1 MRTYTRT
8 HIISKDTVTKGIG
21 MTEVNATENT
31 EHFDIEDTEDEL
43 EALKRQADLLGVQY
57 AKNIGV
63 DALRKRVAQALEA
76 DPEDAPKVTAAK
88 PSEPTRAQ
96 LRAEAAKKIRV
107 RISCHDPMKKEYQGE
122 IFTVMNS
129 VVGVFKEFVQFDHP
143 WHVSNIILQQIRE
156 KKYQQFYTTK
166 DSRGNKVRKGK
177 LVNAY
182 SVEVLPPL
190 SKEELAALAADQ
202 KARGAID

>member
-1 MRTYTRT
+1 
-8 HIISKDTVTKGIG
+8 
-21 MTEVNATENT
+21 MTETNATENT
-31 EHFDIEDTEDEL
+31 EHFDIDEQEDEL

-63 DALRKRVAQALEA
+63 DALRKRVAAAL
-76 DPEDAPKVTAAK
+76 DTDATALTTPTAEK
-88 PSEPTRAQ
+88 PSEPSRAQ

-122 IFTVMNS
+122 IFTVMNG

-143 WHVSNIILQQIRE
+143 WHVTNIILEQIKE

-166 DSRGNKVRKGK
+166 DSRGNKIRKGK

-182 SVEVLPPL
+182 SIEYLPPL
-190 SKEELAALAADQ
+190 TKEELAALAADQ
-202 KARGAID
+202 KARGAIG

>member
-1 MRTYTRT
+1 
-8 HIISKDTVTKGIG
+8 
-21 MTEVNATENT
+21 MTDLNATENT
-31 EHFDIEDTEDEL
+31 EQFDIEDTEDEL

-63 DALRKRVAQALEA
+63 DALRKRVAAALQPDATTFDTQA
-76 DPEDAPKVTAAK
+76 TAAK
-88 PSEPTRAQ
+88 PSAPTIAQ
-96 LRAEAAKKIRV
+96 LKADAAKKVRV

-129 VVGVFKEFVQFDHP
+129 VIGVFREYVQFDHP
-143 WHVSNIILQQIRE
+143 WHVSNIILKQLQD
-156 KKYQQFYTTK
+156 KKYQQFFTTK

-182 SVEVLPPL
+182 SIEYLPAL
-190 SKEELAALAADQ
+190 TKEELAALAQDQ
-202 KARGAID
+202 KARGAIA